1 MSTEHEDV
9 RVLLGAYVL
18 GGLDDTDLAAVQS
31 HLPTCALCRDELAQL
46 AVLPGLLRRRPAP
59 TDLPAAAPKPPAEL
73 LPALLHELDAGRRR
87 DRRRWLVR
95 SAVAAV
101 TVATLTAG
109 AGAVLA
115 REDVPVAGAPVA
127 GTPVAGTP
135 VALVA
140 ATGVTS
146 GHARLLAKPWG
157 TSITV
162 ELRGLPRD
170 GRFVL
175 QTTGRDGTREQAAA
189 WGATSSGAVTV
200 VGATS
205 LDPTDLTRV
214 AVLGAGGREL
224 AGTNLLNG

>member
-1 MSTEHEDV
+1 MSTDHEDV
-9 RVLLGAYVL
+9 RLLLGAYVL
-18 GGLDDTDLAAVQS
+18 GGLDDTDRALVQS
-31 HLPTCALCRDELAQL
+31 HLPTCAVCRDELADL

-59 TDLPAAAPKPPAEL
+59 TDVPVAPPAPPPEL

-101 TVATLTAG
+101 TVAALTAG
-109 AGAVLA
+109 GGALLA
-115 REDVPVAGAPVA
+115 RDETPSA
-127 GTPVAGTP
+127 GTS

-140 ATGVTS
+140 AAGATS
-146 GHARLLAKPWG
+146 GHARLAAKPWG

-162 ELRGLPRD
+162 DLRGLPRD

-175 QTTGRDGTREQAAA
+175 QTTGRDGAREQAAA
-189 WGATSSGAVTV
+189 WGATATGAVTV

-205 LDPTDLTRV
+205 VHPADLTRV
-214 AVLGAGGREL
+214 AVLGPDGHEL

>member
-18 GGLDDTDLAAVQS
+18 GGLDDIDLAAVQS
-31 HLPTCALCRDELAQL
+31 HLPTCAVCRDEVAGL
-46 AVLPGLLRRRPAP
+46 AVLPGLLRRRPAH
-59 TDLPAAAPKPPAEL
+59 TDLPAAAPAPPAEL
-73 LPALLHELDAGRRR
+73 LPELLHELDAARRR

-101 TVATLTAG
+101 TVAALTAG

-115 REDVPVAGAPVA
+115 REDAPVA
-127 GTPVAGTP
+127 GTPLAGTP

-224 AGTNLLNG
+224 AGTNLQKG

>member
-1 MSTEHEDV
+1 MSTEPEHDDI
-9 RVLLGAYVL
+9 RLLLGAYVL
-18 GGLDDTDLAAVQS
+18 GGLDDQDRGAVQS
-31 HLPTCALCRDELAQL
+31 HLPTCAVCRDELADL

-59 TDLPAAAPKPPAEL
+59 TDLPAAAPAPPAEL
-73 LPALLHELDAGRRR
+73 LPALLRELDAGRRR
-87 DRRRWLVR
+87 DRHRWLVR
-95 SAVAAV
+95 STVAAV
-101 TVATLTAG
+101 TVAALTGG
-109 AGAVLA
+109 AGVVIV
-115 REDVPVAGAPVA
+115 RDDAP
-127 GTPVAGTP
+127 PAGTP

-140 ATGVTS
+140 AAGATS
-146 GHARLLAKPWG
+146 GHAWLLAKPWG

-162 ELRGLPRD
+162 DLRGLPRG

-175 QTTGRDGTREQAAA
+175 QTTGRDGTHEQAAT

-214 AVLGAGGREL
+214 TVLGAGGREL